1 VKADA
6 TAGNVPL
13 LELGG
18 MVTEL
23 GTARLVEFELR
34 LTVPPPVALRVT
46 VQVVEAAGA
55 SVAGLHASELR
66 EGVPTET
73 ETATVPPVLVT
84 ATGPPMGDEPRLPAT
99 LTGKEILPNRVTE
112 RVATTPSEI
121 ALLFNPHAT
130 QV

>member
-18 MVTEL
+18 MLTEL
-23 GTARLVEFELR
+23 GTARLVVLELR
-34 LTVPPPVALRVT
+34 LTVPPPVPLRVT
-46 VQVVEAAGA
+46 VQVVEAPGA
-55 SVAGLHASELR
+55 NVAGLQASELR

-73 ETATVPPVLVT
+73 ATVPPVPVT
-84 ATGPPMGDEPRLPAT
+84 AIELPVGDEPTLPVT
-99 LTGKEILPNRVTE
+99 LMGTEVLPNSVTE

>member
-23 GTARLVEFELR
+23 GTARLVELELR
-34 LTVPPPVALRVT
+34 LTVPPPVPLRAT
-46 VQVVEAAGA
+46 VQVVEAPGA

-73 ETATVPPVLVT
+73 ETATVPPVPVM
-84 ATGPPMGDEPRLPAT
+84 ATGLPVGDEPRLLAT
-99 LTGKEILPNRVTE
+99 LMGTEVLPDRLTE
-112 RVATTPSEI
+112 SVATTPSEI

-130 QV
+130 HV

>member
-1 VKADA
+1 
-6 TAGNVPL
+6 
-13 LELGG
+13 

-23 GTARLVEFELR
+23 GTARLVELELR

-46 VQVVEAAGA
+46 VQVVEAPGA
-55 SVAGLHASELR
+55 SVARLHASELR

-73 ETATVPPVLVT
+73 ETATVPPVPVT
-84 ATGPPMGDEPRLPAT
+84 ATGLPVGDEPRLPTT
-99 LTGKEILPNRVTE
+99 LMGKEVLPNRVIE

>member
-1 VKADA
+1 MKADA

-13 LELGG
+13 LEPAG

-23 GTARLVEFELR
+23 GTARLVALELR

-46 VQVVEAAGA
+46 VQVVEALGA
-55 SVAGLHASELR
+55 SVVGLHASELR
-66 EGVPTET
+66 EGVPRET
-73 ETATVPPVLVT
+73 ETVPPVPIT
-84 ATGPPMGDEPRLPAT
+84 ATGLPVGDEPRLPAT
-99 LTGKEILPNRVTE
+99 LMGKEVLPNRVIE